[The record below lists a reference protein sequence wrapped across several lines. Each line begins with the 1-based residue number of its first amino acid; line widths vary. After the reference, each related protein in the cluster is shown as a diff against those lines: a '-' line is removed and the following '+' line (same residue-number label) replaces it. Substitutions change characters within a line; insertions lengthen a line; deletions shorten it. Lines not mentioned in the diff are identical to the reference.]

1 MEKDL
6 AVVTAEHAFLRQDA
20 GTDLGENES
29 GIEDEIFSGWAVRI
43 LEEPENRAYVK
54 VETHYGYQGYL
65 NKSEFRKISRTE
77 LEERQ
82 EKTKFFRIGIPEAD
96 LLALP
101 KVQGLPRELL
111 LKNSLVEL
119 LQEEVETGWS
129 LVRSASGKEGY
140 IHTQNLKR
148 REEDDAYLLETEDK
162 TSGYFCQKA
171 VKKLQE
177 KTEEEIREGLAESA
191 KRFLGTQ
198 YRWGGKSSQGIDCS
212 GLAFMSFLDNG
223 LLIWR
228 DAGIVEGYPIK
239 SISSEALKKG
249 DLIFFPGHVAM
260 YLGEGRYIH
269 STGFYK
275 PPYVTINSLNEEDE
289 DYREDLAQKIT
300 GYGSVFA

>member
-129 LVRSASGKEGY
+129 LVRSASGK
-140 IHTQNLKR
+140 R
-148 REEDDAYLLETEDK
+148 RIYPHSK
-162 TSGYFCQKA
+162 P
-171 VKKLQE
+171 E
-177 KTEEEIREGLAESA
+177 KT
-191 KRFLGTQ
+191 
-198 YRWGGKSSQGIDCS
+198 
-212 GLAFMSFLDNG
+212 
-223 LLIWR
+223 
-228 DAGIVEGYPIK
+228 
-239 SISSEALKKG
+239 
-249 DLIFFPGHVAM
+249 
-260 YLGEGRYIH
+260 GR
-269 STGFYK
+269 G
-275 PPYVTINSLNEEDE
+275 
-289 DYREDLAQKIT
+289 
-300 GYGSVFA
+300 

>member
-1 MEKDL
+1 M
-6 AVVTAEHAFLRQDA
+6 
-20 GTDLGENES
+20 
-29 GIEDEIFSGWAVRI
+29 
-43 LEEPENRAYVK
+43 EEPENRAYVK

-148 REEDDAYLLETEDK
+148 REEDDAYLLGTEDK

-171 VKKLQE
+171 AKKLQE

-223 LLIWR
+223 CSSGRRQALWK
-228 DAGIVEGYPIK
+228 GIP
-239 SISSEALKKG
+239 
-249 DLIFFPGHVAM
+249 
-260 YLGEGRYIH
+260 
-269 STGFYK
+269 
-275 PPYVTINSLNEEDE
+275 
-289 DYREDLAQKIT
+289 
-300 GYGSVFA
+300 